1 MDNFDKIF
9 IFYVVMAVLTFGYAA
24 NAEFYDG
31 ETRNLMGY
39 QEVRVTAGD
48 RILIGMLSG
57 MVWPLYVTYKA
68 FHFVRP
74 EKPKQ
79 NQ

>member
-1 MDNFDKIF
+1 MNKADKIF
-9 IFYVVMAVLTFGYAA
+9 IFYAVMAVLTFGYAA

-31 ETRNLMGY
+31 ETRLQFS
-39 QEVRVTAGD
+39 QEVHVNAGD
-48 RILIGMLSG
+48 RIFSG
-57 MVWPLYVTYKA
+57 MMSGMFWPLYVTYKV

>member
-1 MDNFDKIF
+1 MDNFYKII
-9 IFYVVMAVLTFGYAA
+9 IFYVVMGLLTFGYAS

-31 ETRNLMGY
+31 EIRKFTFGERS
-39 QEVRVTAGD
+39 VTGED
-48 RILIGMLSG
+48 RIFVGMLSG